1 MASEDLVAHVI
12 DEITRLLPEV
22 EGDVR
27 PDSQLE
33 SDLGMDSI
41 HLIDLVTNIERSLGI
56 DIPDSDTEDLKSVSD
71 IVDAISQHSRVA

>member
-56 DIPDSDTEDLKSVSD
+56 GIPDSDTEDLKSVSD